1 MSNLATIVNNILA
14 DSGIDDINVVVTTGS
29 YANPPWITSLA
40 WSKITGSP
48 LGDYLPLAGGTMT
61 GNINWAQ
68 TDRGITWA
76 FNTDGA
82 SIKFYNTGDG
92 DTDSRL
98 EFATLDNGNEY
109 FRWVH
114 IPSGAGSAYE
124 SMRLAPNSNGS
135 AQLIVSGNIGIDAAP
150 LDNKLYINAGSGVA
164 GLNKGI
170 TIKTA
175 NGTYATGDGGMLQFQ
190 NEDVITAGIRG
201 VRGSGWG
208 SSLIF
213 YVHNTVTGNTFGTS
227 IVPVLTLN
235 ESLNAIFQGTITAT
249 SIIRSGG
256 TSSQYL
262 MADGSVSTFPN
273 LYIGTTQ
280 VQTSALSQQL
290 NGITSVVFVA
300 QSSDTASIGTT
311 ISGTQTFFDFNLSD
325 DNNNDEWRWRFS
337 PSGASTYSAMRLIP
351 VNDTSS
357 NLIVSGTI
365 TGSSIIKSGGT
376 SSQYLMAD
384 GSISTLT
391 NPITG
396 TGTPNTLPRFT
407 ASTTIGDSAVTDN
420 GTTIVLGRATSTLAT
435 ATEANEITITQPAIE
450 LDKPVK
456 LLNFN
461 WYSEPWSIGNIR
473 SSSSPSNGLG
483 IFATS
488 VEKVRFQTN
497 AVVLQQG
504 VNLEFRDNPFIRWSS
519 NSLKLKNVDSSIP
532 VIELRANGNNTQ
544 APRLDIYNAADNAQ
558 TIVLNGSG
566 GTGVFNSSLTAVDYR
581 FNTDGYIT
589 YDTIN
594 SGTATFQIRKFGT
607 NVLSFNASNQASF
620 VSNVILSG
628 KLGVATGNPR
638 TRAEFV
644 SGLPT
649 AIPTFTDTTNGI
661 AVTDGGAIYGR
672 IGVSDFSAISGGY
685 PTYIQGGDYTAAIYY
700 NLLLNPL
707 GANVGIGLTN
717 PLYKLDVNGTG
728 RFSGAL
734 TVNNTITSNLSGTG
748 TLNLGFT
755 SLSSRIAGR
764 ITGVESPSYGATGK
778 IGFSVTTWGAG
789 TDYGLT
795 EVMAIDVRSADNRNP
810 TIWMNPF
817 GGSVGI
823 GNTNPITRFTLGNY
837 LGNRLPYI
845 NGTGNTFDAQ
855 GITVTSNNSG
865 NTAIGGGLD
874 LTNNTYSVGAISPV
888 ISFSSRSLNGSFN
901 NNYAAIYG
909 IFTGDGGEANWSSG
923 HLVFSTTESYGAKER
938 VRITNI
944 GNMGIG
950 RTDPVSRL
958 EVSSES
964 EGTAFTGITV
974 SNWAL
979 SQARAG
985 IAFKGYDWVQSA
997 IWHGRGISG
1006 NLGGALV
1013 FGTNPDTANLTVGGV
1028 VGRMWIFNN
1037 GNTSVGSETDNGG
1050 KFQVN
1055 GNVNVSNGSVFAG
1068 LGGPAANRGFYAGSS
1083 GFQASFLYNNS
1094 TGNLDISPR
1103 AGYNTIFTE
1112 GDVTTY
1118 GSLFVI
1124 SGKNASARF
1133 YGEVGFDGSNRFYI
1147 TNNAYIYGRNNLVLT
1162 GRLDAGNDGYSFGT
1176 NCRNS
1181 LVFNVNEGGAQGST
1195 GTEYMSIQL
1204 QLVTKAL
1211 YIQSADNSA
1220 NGRQGT
1226 TFFQSGNVSFGS
1238 TSDAGVKLD
1247 VNGNG
1252 RFSGALTL
1260 NNDLLISRTDGSWT
1274 FRNNTPNLL
1283 ELHIRPN
1290 AGKSAYISFTE
1301 NAVADKWSIGTTAG
1315 DNNFYFRVPYAGST
1329 SVFTL
1334 TQAGAA
1340 TFNSSVTATSFFESS
1355 DARLKSN
1362 IVDLDIDVS
1371 SILAKSYLKNGVEE
1385 IGYLAQDV
1393 ESILPSAISKR
1404 DDGYIDLSYRQVH
1417 TAKIAALEK
1426 EVAEL
1431 KQQLKNK

>member
-1 MSNLATIVNNILA
+1 MSNLATITNNILA

-29 YANPPWITSLA
+29 YANPAWITSLA
-40 WSKITGSP
+40 WTKITGAP

-124 SMRLAPNSNGS
+124 SMRLAPNSNGN

-396 TGTPNTLPRFT
+396 SGTPNTLPRFT

-435 ATEANEITITQPAIE
+435 AIEENSITITQPAIE

-473 SSSSPSNGLG
+473 SSASPSNGLG

-504 VNLEFRDNPFIRWSS
+504 VNLEFRDNPFIRWTS
-519 NSLKLKNVDSSIP
+519 NNLNLKNSDSSIP
-532 VIELRANGNNTQ
+532 VVALRANGNNTQ
-544 APRLDIYNAADNAQ
+544 APRLDVYNSADNSVV
-558 TIVLNGSG
+558 ISLNGAV

-620 VSNVILSG
+620 VSNVVLSG

-672 IGVSDFSAISGGY
+672 VGVSDFSAIGGGY
-685 PTYIQGGDYTAAIYY
+685 PTYIQGGDYTAALYY

-707 GANVGIGLTN
+707 GANVGINTTN
-717 PLYKLDVNGTG
+717 PVRNLDINGNLRVRSGAIDLSNDFNNQIYSLSNAMYLKVNGTERLTISSTG
-728 RFSGAL
+728 LATFNSLIRVEGQYVQIANSTNPSLYINNNVVQWQNYVKSNYNIAFSDAVRDVL
-734 TVNNTITSNLSGTG
+734 T
-748 TLNLGFT
+748 LGYN
-755 SLSSRIAGR
+755 G
-764 ITGVESPSYGATGK
+764 SPS
-778 IGFSVTTWGAG
+778 F
-789 TDYGLT
+789 
-795 EVMAIDVRSADNRNP
+795 
-810 TIWMNPF
+810 F
-817 GGSVGI
+817 QGGNVGI
-823 GNTNPITRFTLGNY
+823 N
-837 LGNRLPYI
+837 
-845 NGTGNTFDAQ
+845 
-855 GITVTSNNSG
+855 
-865 NTAIGGGLD
+865 
-874 LTNNTYSVGAISPV
+874 
-888 ISFSSRSLNGSFN
+888 
-901 NNYAAIYG
+901 
-909 IFTGDGGEANWSSG
+909 
-923 HLVFSTTESYGAKER
+923 
-938 VRITNI
+938 
-944 GNMGIG
+944 

-958 EVSSES
+958 EVSSDS

-1013 FGTNPDTANLTVGGV
+1013 FGTNPNTANLTVGGV

-1055 GNVNVSNGSVFAG
+1055 GDVNVSIGSVYAG
-1068 LGGPAANRGFYAGSS
+1068 LGGPAADRGFYAGSS

-1103 AGYNTIFTE
+1103 VGYNTIFTG
-1112 GDVTTY
+1112 GDVTTN
-1118 GSLFVI
+1118 GTLFVL
-1124 SGKNASARF
+1124 SNKNASARF

-1162 GRLDAGNDGYSFGT
+1162 GRLDASNDGYSFGT
-1176 NCRNS
+1176 NGRNS

-1204 QLVTKAL
+1204 QVVTKAL
-1211 YIQSADNSA
+1211 YIQSADNNA

-1315 DNNFYFRVPYAGST
+1315 NNNFYFRVPYAGST

-1362 IVDLDIDVS
+1362 ISDLDIDVS

-1393 ESILPSAISKR
+1393 EIILPSAISKR
-1404 DDGYIDLSYRQVH
+1404 DDGYLDLSYRQVH